1 MNNRFESLD
10 KDQKERLH
18 NTAYGWM
25 VINLLKYGNTLV
37 PEQAIRK
44 SGLLRLVKGLD
55 EELILTGNADV
66 EIKIDRV
73 KNEDDGK
80 IDCIASLVRKEYVRR
95 W

>member
-44 SGLLRLVKGLD
+44 SGLLKLVNALE
-55 EELILTGNADV
+55 EELSLCGYSDL
-66 EIKIDRV
+66 EIVIEK
-73 KNEDDGK
+73 KNNDD
-80 IDCIASLVRKEYVRR
+80 DNTVDSIASIGRKSC
-95 W
+95 